1 MTDGVAEAIA
11 ANKNADKIFVGNIHR
26 DFDIQTDDANDL
38 ARKLIQAFTRR
49 GDVNLNW
56 PDVVSQFF
64 VQQTEENILSKAKYV
79 PFDANNF
86 EFPLETVRVRDWEAQ
101 EGRHSGGYVVDEL
114 QTIVQSRIDIELEQV
129 QHMASII
136 VPVLNEERTIED
148 VLKSLTALDFEPF
161 GLTKEVLL
169 VDGGSTR
176 PHRRNCAVR
185 TKRES
190 VSVAVAAWSRRCSA
204 NGNRTRPRKPDV
216 VLPG

>member
-169 VDGGSTR
+169 VDGGSTDR
-176 PHRRNCAVR
+176 TVEIARSVRNVKVCQLPSR
-185 TKRES
+185 LGRG
-190 VSVAVAAWSRRCSA
+190 AALRMGIDR
-204 NGNRTRPRKPDV
+204 GPGKPDV
-216 VLPG
+216 VLSG